1 MVTAP
6 RKIEIELDSRGVAWV
21 AGTRTKVREIV
32 LDKTAWGLTPDQ
44 MHEQHPHLSLAQIH
58 TALAYYYEN
67 QAAMDDEIQRDYE
80 EAVKLQEELSDPEFR
95 QRLQSLKISR

>member
-1 MVTAP
+1 
-6 RKIEIELDSRGVAWV
+6 
-21 AGTRTKVREIV
+21 VREIV